1 MNDYLI
7 YSIEDD
13 EEIAT
18 IISIALTK
26 SDFNVKTFD
35 TGESFL
41 EEFNKIK
48 PNLVL
53 LDLMLP
59 GIQGE
64 EVLKEIR
71 KYSLDIPVIILSA
84 KSLIEDKISLL
95 NTGADDYMV
104 KPFNIKEL
112 ISRVNVNYRKF
123 LASKFKIKIREYTLD
138 QKNEEF
144 YRYDNKI
151 DLTNNEFKI
160 LKYLFL
166 NRGKVVSRDELFKVI
181 WGKDD
186 KSNSSRTIDMHI
198 KSIREKILDENKT
211 FIVSI
216 YGNGYKIE

>member
-7 YSIEDD
+7 YSVEDD

-18 IISIALTK
+18 IINIALTK
-26 SDFNVKTFD
+26 SLFKVKTFD
-35 TGESFL
+35 SGETFL
-41 EEFNKIK
+41 EEFKKTK

-71 KYSLDIPVIILSA
+71 KYSSEIPIIILSA
-84 KSLIEDKISLL
+84 KSLIEDKVSML
-95 NTGADDYMV
+95 NIGADDYMV

-123 LASKFKIKIREYTLD
+123 LANKFIIKISPFTLD
-138 QKNEEF
+138 QKNEIL
-144 YRYDNKI
+144 YRYDQKI
-151 DLTNNEFKI
+151 DLTNNEYKI
-160 LKYLFL
+160 IKYLFN
-166 NRGKVVSRDELFKVI
+166 NRGKIVSRDELYKVI

-186 KSNSSRTIDMHI
+186 KNISSRTVDMHI
-198 KSIREKILDENKT
+198 KSIREKILDNDKT
-211 FIVSI
+211 FIISV

>member
-41 EEFNKIK
+41 EEFNKTK

-59 GIQGE
+59 RIQGE

-138 QKNEEF
+138 QKN
-144 YRYDNKI
+144 
-151 DLTNNEFKI
+151 
-160 LKYLFL
+160 
-166 NRGKVVSRDELFKVI
+166 
-181 WGKDD
+181 
-186 KSNSSRTIDMHI
+186 
-198 KSIREKILDENKT
+198 
-211 FIVSI
+211 
-216 YGNGYKIE
+216 

>member
-7 YSIEDD
+7 YSVEDD
-13 EEIAT
+13 KEIAT
-18 IISIALTK
+18 IINIALTK
-26 SDFNVKTFD
+26 SLFKVKTFD
-35 TGESFL
+35 SGETFL
-41 EEFNKIK
+41 EEFKKTK

-71 KYSLDIPVIILSA
+71 KYSSEIPIIILSA
-84 KSLIEDKISLL
+84 KSLIEDKVSML
-95 NTGADDYMV
+95 NIGADDYMV

-123 LASKFKIKIREYTLD
+123 LANKFIIKISPFTLD
-138 QKNEEF
+138 QKNEIL
-144 YRYDNKI
+144 YRYDQKI
-151 DLTNNEFKI
+151 DLTNNEYKI
-160 LKYLFL
+160 IKYLFN
-166 NRGKVVSRDELFKVI
+166 NRGKIVSRDELYKVI

-186 KSNSSRTIDMHI
+186 KNISSRTVDMHI
-198 KSIREKILDENKT
+198 KSIREKILDNDKT
-211 FIVSI
+211 FIISV

>member
-7 YSIEDD
+7 YSVEDD
-13 EEIAT
+13 EGIAT
-18 IISIALTK
+18 IINIALTK
-26 SDFNVKTFD
+26 SLFKVKTFD
-35 TGESFL
+35 SGETFL
-41 EEFNKIK
+41 EEFKKTK

-71 KYSLDIPVIILSA
+71 KYSSEIPIIILSA
-84 KSLIEDKISLL
+84 KSLIEDKVSML
-95 NTGADDYMV
+95 NIGADDYMV

-123 LASKFKIKIREYTLD
+123 LANKFIIKISPFTLD
-138 QKNEEF
+138 QKNEIL
-144 YRYDNKI
+144 YRYDQKI
-151 DLTNNEFKI
+151 DLTNNEYKI
-160 LKYLFL
+160 IKYLFN
-166 NRGKVVSRDELFKVI
+166 NRGKIVSRDELYKVI

-186 KSNSSRTIDMHI
+186 KNISSRTVDMHI
-198 KSIREKILDENKT
+198 KSIREKILDNDKT
-211 FIVSI
+211 FIISV

>member
-7 YSIEDD
+7 YSVEDD
-13 EEIAT
+13 EGIAT
-18 IISIALTK
+18 IINIALTK
-26 SDFNVKTFD
+26 SLFKVKTFD
-35 TGESFL
+35 SGETFL
-41 EEFNKIK
+41 EEFKKTK

-71 KYSLDIPVIILSA
+71 KYSSEIPIIILSA
-84 KSLIEDKISLL
+84 KSLIEDKVSML
-95 NTGADDYMV
+95 NIGADDYMV

-123 LASKFKIKIREYTLD
+123 LANKFIIKISPFTLD
-138 QKNEEF
+138 QKNEIL
-144 YRYDNKI
+144 YRYDQKI
-151 DLTNNEFKI
+151 DLTNNEYKI
-160 LKYLFL
+160 IKYLFN
-166 NRGKVVSRDELFKVI
+166 NRGKIVSRNELYKVI

-186 KSNSSRTIDMHI
+186 KNISSRTVDMHI
-198 KSIREKILDENKT
+198 KSIREKILDNDKT
-211 FIVSI
+211 FIISV

>member
-13 EEIAT
+13 EETAT
-18 IISIALTK
+18 IISSAFTK

-41 EEFNKIK
+41 EEFNKTK

-211 FIVSI
+211 FIISI

>member
-41 EEFNKIK
+41 EEFNKTK

-123 LASKFKIKIREYTLD
+123 LANKFIIKISPFTLD
-138 QKNEEF
+138 QKNEIL
-144 YRYDNKI
+144 YRYDQKI
-151 DLTNNEFKI
+151 DLTNNEYKI
-160 LKYLFL
+160 IKYLFN
-166 NRGKVVSRDELFKVI
+166 NRGKIVSRDELYKVI

-186 KSNSSRTIDMHI
+186 KNISSRTVDMHI
-198 KSIREKILDENKT
+198 KSIREKILDNDKT
-211 FIVSI
+211 FIISV

>member
-26 SDFNVKTFD
+26 TDFNVKTFD

-41 EEFNKIK
+41 EEFNKTK

-71 KYSLDIPVIILSA
+71 KYSLDIPVIILTA
-84 KSLIEDKISLL
+84 KSLIEDKVSLL

-123 LASKFKIKIREYTLD
+123 LANKFIIKISPFTLD
-138 QKNEEF
+138 QKNEIL
-144 YRYDNKI
+144 YRYDQKI
-151 DLTNNEFKI
+151 DLTNNEYKI
-160 LKYLFL
+160 IKYLFN
-166 NRGKVVSRDELFKVI
+166 NRGKIVSRDELYKVI

-186 KSNSSRTIDMHI
+186 KNISSRTVDMHI
-198 KSIREKILDENKT
+198 KSIREKILDNDKT
-211 FIVSI
+211 FIISV

>member
-41 EEFNKIK
+41 EEFNKTK

-64 EVLKEIR
+64 KVLKEIR

-144 YRYDNKI
+144 Q
-151 DLTNNEFKI
+151 TN
-160 LKYLFL
+160 LL
-166 NRGKVVSRDELFKVI
+166 
-181 WGKDD
+181 W
-186 KSNSSRTIDMHI
+186 
-198 KSIREKILDENKT
+198 
-211 FIVSI
+211 
-216 YGNGYKIE
+216 